1 MTSDLERIQ
10 KIINAV
16 KKHDCLWNVN
26 ASDYGKRD
34 KLEKA
39 WKDVAQ
45 EVGKSGK
52 LKYTIFFLIP
62 ISK

>member
-1 MTSDLERIQ
+1 MSESEQIL

-16 KKHDCLWNVN
+16 KKHECLWNVN
-26 ASDYGKRD
+26 ANDYAKRD

-39 WKDVAQ
+39 WKNVAQ

-52 LKYTIFFLIP
+52 LKN
-62 ISK
+62 